1 MDKRFKSA
9 MAKLLKIVFLATMM
23 QIVKEALK
31 LGVHGAIVPVIAWKH
46 LMKCQQNSGKKA
58 AKILKTVKPIA

>member
-9 MAKLLKIVFLATMM
+9 MAKLLKTVFIATI
-23 QIVKEALK
+23 QNVKEALK
-31 LGVHGAIVPVIAWKH
+31 FGLHGAIVPVIAWKH
-46 LMKCQQNSGKKA
+46 LMKCQQNSEKKA

>member
-9 MAKLLKIVFLATMM
+9 MAKLLKIVFLATM
-23 QIVKEALK
+23 QTVKEALK

-46 LMKCQQNSGKKA
+46 LMKSQQNSGKKT

>member
-9 MAKLLKIVFLATMM
+9 MAKLLKIVFLATM
-23 QIVKEALK
+23 QTVKETLK

-46 LMKCQQNSGKKA
+46 LMKCQQNPGKKA